1 MPYNKQG
8 DEMKQTVYVDVLVII
23 NIYINYGLLL
33 LTCFFRR
40 MPTERLKILFSAL
53 IGGLYSLIILTDI
66 SDLMISLSRIPALL
80 IMSAVAFGYKNKK
93 EYLKVVFSFFG
104 INMIF
109 AGTMF
114 MLWFL
119 LCPENM
125 YYNSGIVYFGIDAF
139 TLVMLTVSAYL
150 ILRLIS
156 LFTKNKIPHIFSY
169 TVKIYAFGKDFTCK
183 GFLDTGN
190 CLCDPFSGE
199 GITVVHQEI
208 FSLVIRKD
216 TFSDY
221 LDICSEKEFKLLPV
235 KTVSGTKILPSFRA
249 DKIEIKNLEGN
260 FYLYNPLIAL
270 CEEKIHG
277 GEYGALLNSAIF
289 DNAITGKGE
298 DYVLHT

>member
-1 MPYNKQG
+1 
-8 DEMKQTVYVDVLVII
+8 MKQTVYVDVLVII

-40 MPTERLKILFSAL
+40 MPPERLKILFSSL
-53 IGGLYSLIILTDI
+53 LGGLYSLIILTDI
-66 SDLMISLSRIPALL
+66 SDMMISLSRVPALL
-80 IMSAVAFGYKNKK
+80 IMSAVAFGYKNRR
-93 EYLKVVFSFFG
+93 EYVKTVFSFFG
-104 INMIF
+104 INLIF

-139 TLVMLTVSAYL
+139 TLVMLTVSAYF

-156 LFTKNKIPHIFSY
+156 VFTKNKIPQVFSY

-183 GFLDTGN
+183 GFFDSGN

-199 GITVVHQEI
+199 GITVVHHGF
-208 FSLVIRKD
+208 FSQVIGKGA
-216 TFSDY
+216 FSDY
-221 LDICSEKEFKLLPV
+221 LDICSAKEFKLLPV
-235 KTVSGTKILPSFRA
+235 KTVSGTKLLPSFRA
-249 DKIEIKNLEGN
+249 EKIEIKSFEKS

-277 GEYGALLNSAIF
+277 GEYGALLHSAIF